1 MTKATAASDLDLLL
15 IQEEVNM
22 KHAMC
27 EDKRK
32 TEKEVKMIRAEVKA
46 KKKKTT
52 TTKDDST

>member
-1 MTKATAASDLDLLL
+1 
-15 IQEEVNM
+15 
-22 KHAMC
+22 MC

-46 KKKKTT
+46 KKKTT